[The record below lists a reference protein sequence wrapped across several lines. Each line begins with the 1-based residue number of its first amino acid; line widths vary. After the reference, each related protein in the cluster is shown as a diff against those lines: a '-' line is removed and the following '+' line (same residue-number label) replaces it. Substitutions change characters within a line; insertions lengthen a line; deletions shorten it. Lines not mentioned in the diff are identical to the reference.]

1 MGRWTGL
8 ALASGQSVSVK
19 LTGTVSPSATGSLAN
34 TATVSGAEDG
44 DGNAIT
50 DPNTSNNS
58 STDTDTLTPQ
68 ADLGITKTDGVASV
82 VPGTNDTYTLTVNNN
97 GPSTV
102 TGATV
107 SDLLPAG
114 TTFVSATGGAS
125 YNAAT
130 NTVSYTAGTLAQG
143 DSTSFALTLAIS
155 PALTGTLVNTA
166 TVAPPSGV
174 TDTNPDNNSSTDTDT
189 LTPQADLGITKTDGV
204 ASVVPGTNDTYT
216 LTVNN
221 NGPSTVTGATV
232 SDLLPAGTTFV
243 SATGG
248 ASYNA
253 ATNTVSYTAGTLAQ
267 GDSTSFRP
275 DARHQ
280 PAPGAIRKNR
290 CLGAGFLFPTRPLI
304 IVVFRHSRRTGNDHA
319 QMQTKPTATSRERLH
334 SNRGIASRRSGPRS
348 RTSSSRS
355 KRNAA
360 MGT

>member
-1 MGRWTGL
+1 M
-8 ALASGQSVSVK
+8 
-19 LTGTVSPSATGSLAN
+19 
-34 TATVSGAEDG
+34 
-44 DGNAIT
+44 T
-50 DPNTSNNS
+50 DTNPDNNS

-102 TGATV
+102 TDATV

-204 ASVVPGTNDTYT
+204 ATVVPGTNDTYT
-216 LTVNN
+216 LTVDN

-232 SDLLPAGTTFV
+232 SDVLPAGTTFV

-253 ATNTVSYTAGTLAQ
+253 TTNTVSYTTGTLAQ
-267 GDSTSFRP
+267 GDTTSFTLTLAISPTLTGNSGQDGHRGTSQRR
-275 DARHQ
+275 DRHQ
-280 PAPGAIRKNR
+280 PEQQLVHRY
-290 CLGAGFLFPTRPLI
+290 
-304 IVVFRHSRRTGNDHA
+304 
-319 QMQTKPTATSRERLH
+319 
-334 SNRGIASRRSGPRS
+334 
-348 RTSSSRS
+348 
-355 KRNAA
+355 
-360 MGT
+360 

>member
-1 MGRWTGL
+1 M
-8 ALASGQSVSVK
+8 
-19 LTGTVSPSATGSLAN
+19 
-34 TATVSGAEDG
+34 
-44 DGNAIT
+44 T
-50 DPNTSNNS
+50 DTNPDNNS

-102 TGATV
+102 TRATV

-267 GDSTSFRP
+267 GDSTSF
-275 DARHQ
+275 ALTLAIS
-280 PAPGAIRKNR
+280 PA
-290 CLGAGFLFPTRPLI
+290 L
-304 IVVFRHSRRTGNDHA
+304 TGTLVN
-319 QMQTKPTATSRERLH
+319 TATVAPPSGVTDTNPDNNSSTDTDTLTPQAELGITKTDGVASVGRAPTTPTPSR
-334 SNRGIASRRSGPRS
+334 
-348 RTSSSRS
+348 
-355 KRNAA
+355 
-360 MGT
+360 